1 MKRLMI
7 TAALAMSVAGAF
19 AQGTI
24 TFNNGAT
31 TTIVWGP
38 TPGQIP
44 GGAVRGAAIEGSYGI
59 KVGLFYNTGGT
70 TFTLVSPTPYLGTT
84 SSGATNAAFNGR
96 FNAGTVT
103 VQGLVAGQSGNFQV
117 RAWQGSFASYDAA
130 NAAGGYVGSSAT
142 FSNPSGGAIDPGT
155 GIPGAAASLS
165 GFTSGFGVVS
175 VIPEP
180 STLVLAGLGIGALA
194 LIRRR
199 K

>member
-1 MKRLMI
+1 MKKLII
-7 TAALAMSVAGAF
+7 TAALAMTAVAAF

-31 TTIVWGP
+31 TAIVWAP
-38 TPGQIP
+38 TGIPPG
-44 GGAVRGAAIEGSYGI
+44 ATAGAAIEGSYGI
-59 KVGLFYNTGGT
+59 KVGLFYNTSGT

-96 FNAGTVT
+96 FNAGTVI
-103 VQGLVAGQSGNFQV
+103 VQGLAAGQSGNFQV

-130 NAAGGYVGSSAT
+130 KTGGGYIGASPT
-142 FSNPSGGAIDPGT
+142 FSNPSGGAVDPVT
-155 GIPGAAASLS
+155 GIAGAAAGLTGLTA
-165 GFTSGFGVVS
+165 GFPVTG
-175 VIPEP
+175 IPEP
-180 STLVLAGLGIGALA
+180 STLVLAGLGLGALA